1 MWGKIKKIY
10 KMVTDQEGTIFT
22 YAFAYSLIVGLAPLL
37 IITVVFIGNYLLDV
51 TTIINYLQRFIPG
64 EFIEPFIDYVMLTDA
79 RSTWILLSLLGASMF
94 VASKSIY
101 SFLLMARKND
111 DKPRKSI
118 ILRITALI
126 YFVVL
131 VFGFGLLGFVISYL
145 PFGKKQLIPVV
156 IFAFFAIFYQLIYSK
171 NLKLSALLWG
181 AGFASVTLLLLGQG
195 FFIYI
200 NEYSS
205 YQNVYG
211 PLSSLM
217 ILLISMWLV
226 SWIFYAGY
234 CVSVVLNEDTEAE
247 R

>member
-1 MWGKIKKIY
+1 
-10 KMVTDQEGTIFT
+10 MVTDREGTIFT

-51 TTIINYLQRFIPG
+51 TQIIYYLQRFIPG

-79 RSTWILLSLLGASMF
+79 RSTWILLSLLGASLF

-101 SFLLMARKND
+101 SFLLMARKSD
-111 DKPRKSI
+111 DNPRGSI
-118 ILRITALI
+118 VLRITAFV

-131 VFGFGLLGFVISYL
+131 VFGFVVLGVLISYL
-145 PFGKKQLIPVV
+145 PFGKKQLIPLV

-171 NLKLSALLWG
+171 KLKLSALLSG
-181 AGFASVTLLLLGQG
+181 AGFASVALLLLGQG

-200 NEYSS
+200 NEFSS
-205 YQNVYG
+205 YKNVYG

-234 CVSVVLNEDTEAE
+234 CVSVVLNEDTEV
-247 R
+247 

>member
-1 MWGKIKKIY
+1 
-10 KMVTDQEGTIFT
+10 MVTDREGTIFT

-51 TTIINYLQRFIPG
+51 TQIIYYLQRFIPG

-79 RSTWILLSLLGASMF
+79 RSTWILLSLLGASLF

-101 SFLLMARKND
+101 SFLLMARKSD
-111 DKPRKSI
+111 DNPRGSI
-118 ILRITALI
+118 VLRITAFV

-131 VFGFGLLGFVISYL
+131 VFGFVVLGILISYL
-145 PFGKKQLIPVV
+145 PFGKKQLIPLV

-171 NLKLSALLWG
+171 KLKLSALLSG
-181 AGFASVTLLLLGQG
+181 AGFASVALLLLGQG

-200 NEYSS
+200 NEFSS
-205 YQNVYG
+205 YKNVYG

-234 CVSVVLNEDTEAE
+234 CVSVVLNEDTEV
-247 R
+247 

>member
-10 KMVTDQEGTIFT
+10 KMVTDREGTIFT

-51 TTIINYLQRFIPG
+51 TQIIYYLQRFIPG

-79 RSTWILLSLLGASMF
+79 RSTWILLSLLGASLF

-101 SFLLMARKND
+101 SFLLMARKSD
-111 DKPRKSI
+111 DNPSGSI
-118 ILRITALI
+118 VLRITAFV

-131 VFGFGLLGFVISYL
+131 VFGFVVLGVLISYL
-145 PFGKKQLIPVV
+145 PFGKKQLIPLV

-171 NLKLSALLWG
+171 KLKLSALLSG
-181 AGFASVTLLLLGQG
+181 AGFASVALLLLGQG

-200 NEYSS
+200 NEFSS
-205 YQNVYG
+205 YKNVYG

-234 CVSVVLNEDTEAE
+234 CVSVVLNEDTEV
-247 R
+247 